1 MPPRRTPALP
11 AFTHLVT
18 AWCLLVL
25 SLQAHA
31 FDLEDVAKRA
41 QQLASQPYK
50 APESTLP
57 KELLDL
63 NYDQYRDIRFRP
75 DQAVWRNRDL
85 PFELQLF
92 HPGLYFK
99 YPVRI
104 NLVHA
109 EGVSP
114 LVYKP
119 SMFDYGK
126 LNPQLDPSKYSPD
139 IGYAGLRIHYRLNKP
154 DYKDEVLVFQGASY
168 FRALGR
174 GQRYGLSAR
183 GVAVDTGML
192 SGEEFPTFT
201 DFWVVWPRAKDEH
214 LVIYALLDS
223 RRVTGAFRY
232 ELRPGETTTMDVQ
245 SRLFLRENVA
255 KLGIAPL
262 TSMYLFAENQRGAHE
277 DYRPEVH
284 DSDGLLVHAG
294 SGEWIWRPLT
304 NPKRL
309 IVTSFGTQNPKGFG
323 LMQRDR
329 IWEHYEDLESR
340 YDLRPSAW
348 VEPKGDWGAGRVEL
362 VMIPTPDET
371 NDNIVAYWVPDN
383 PPAVG
388 RPYDMSYRLS
398 WQKNDE
404 TRPDS
409 GWTVQSRKGHG
420 WNREPDGSIRMVV
433 DFDGPRL
440 RGLKPDE
447 KVLGALW
454 LNDNGELIERQVFR
468 NDVTGAWRLVF
479 RFRRLDDDKPVEIRA
494 FLKNEEAVLSETW
507 SYLLAP

>member
-1 MPPRRTPALP
+1 MPQRRTRISLRNLFIALC
-11 AFTHLVT
+11 LVS
-18 AWCLLVL
+18 AVGAA
-25 SLQAHA
+25 QA
-31 FDLEDVAKRA
+31 FDIEDVAKRA
-41 QQLASQPYK
+41 QALAAQPYK
-50 APESTLP
+50 APESPLP

-63 NYDQYRDIRFRP
+63 SYDQYRDIRFKP
-75 DQAVWRNRDL
+75 DQAIWRNRDL

-92 HPGLYFK
+92 HSGLYFK
-99 YPVRI
+99 YPVKI
-104 NLVHA
+104 NLVHS

-114 LVYKP
+114 LLFKP
-119 SMFDYGK
+119 SLFDYGK
-126 LNPQLDPSKYSPD
+126 LNGQLDPSKYSGD
-139 IGYAGLRIHYRLNKP
+139 IGYAGLRIHYKLNKD

-183 GVAVDTGML
+183 GLAVDTGML

-201 DFWVVWPRAKDEH
+201 EYWVVWPRAKDEH
-214 LVIYALLDS
+214 LVIYALMDS
-223 RRVTGAFRY
+223 RRVTGAYRY

-262 TSMYLFAENQRGAHE
+262 TSMYLYGENQRANAE

-284 DSDGLLVHAG
+284 DSDGLLVHSG

-309 IVTSFGTQNPKGFG
+309 IVTSFGSQNPKGFG

-329 IWEHYEDLESR
+329 SYEHYEDLEAR
-340 YDLRPSAW
+340 YELRPSAW
-348 VEPKGDWGAGRVEL
+348 VEPKGEWGPGRVEL

-388 RPYDMSYRLS
+388 RPFDISYRLS

-420 WNREPDGSIRMVV
+420 WSREPDNSIRMVV

-440 RGLKPDE
+440 RGLKPDA
-447 KVLGALW
+447 KVLGGMW
-454 LNDNGELIERQVFR
+454 FNDNGELMERQVFR
-468 NDVTGAWRLVF
+468 NEVTGAWRLSF

-494 FLKNEEAVLSETW
+494 FLKNDQDTLTETW